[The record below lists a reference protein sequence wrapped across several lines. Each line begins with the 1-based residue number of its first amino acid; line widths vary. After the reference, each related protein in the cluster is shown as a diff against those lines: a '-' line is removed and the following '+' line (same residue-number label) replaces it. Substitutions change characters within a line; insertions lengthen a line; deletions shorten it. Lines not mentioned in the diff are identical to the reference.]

1 MLQIRFSRHRA
12 GRITARWPIGG
23 RIPTGLPVHLR
34 NRHGVHRTGQLRRT
48 LFELQRQGTV
58 PRSDQQPEGP
68 RLLSLHYWLGTF
80 WELITGELITRE
92 TARQKNTRRLFGR
105 RVLHFSLRPINVLQ
119 YQGAQLPQPLRRS
132 PRSTPLQMPSR
143 FRSAAPYASPQWP
156 RMFARSSPPMTLYG
170 VAKSASQMPTHS
182 GQ

>member
-1 MLQIRFSRHRA
+1 MRSHAMLQIRFSRHRA
-12 GRITARWPIGG
+12 GRITARWPLGR

-34 NRHGVHRTGQLRRT
+34 NRHGVHRTGQLRRN

-80 WELITGELITRE
+80 GELITRE
-92 TARQKNTRRLFGR
+92 AARQKNTRRLFGR
-105 RVLHFSLRPINVLQ
+105 RVLHFGLRPINVLQ
-119 YQGAQLPQPLRRS
+119 YQGAQLPQPFRTM
-132 PRSTPLQMPSR
+132 PRSTPSQLPSR
-143 FRSAAPYASPQWP
+143 FTSAAPYASPQWP
-156 RMFARSSPPMTLYG
+156 RMLAKSSPPMTLYG
-170 VAKSASQMPTHS
+170 VARSVSQIPTHS